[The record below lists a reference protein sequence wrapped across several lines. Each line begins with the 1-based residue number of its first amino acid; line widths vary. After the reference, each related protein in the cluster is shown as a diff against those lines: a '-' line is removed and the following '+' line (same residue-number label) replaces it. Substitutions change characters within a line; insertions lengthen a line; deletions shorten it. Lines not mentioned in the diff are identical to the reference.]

1 LGLNEN
7 GEVISRGSKLKAKL
21 GLGGTRLGG
30 GKKKLS
36 TTGPVKR
43 RRIVLSCMIF
53 FLFVK

>member
-1 LGLNEN
+1 LGQHEN
-7 GEVISRGSKLKAKL
+7 GEVISRTTMLKAKL
-21 GLGGTRLGG
+21 GLGGTRVGG

-43 RRIVLSCMIF
+43 RRIALGCMIF